1 MEIVSRDSF
10 EEWKHHPVTKRLMK
24 MLNSDRETMK
34 EGLISS
40 SYDSEE
46 EVKGRCRAIAIIL
59 DLQYEDLFEVEPQRK
74 VLDNE

>member
-10 EEWKHHPVTKRLMK
+10 EEWKHHPVTKRLLK
-24 MLNSDRETMK
+24 MLNNDREAMK

-40 SYDSEE
+40 SYDNED

-59 DLQYEDLFEVEPQRK
+59 DVQYEDLFDSPQRK
-74 VLDNE
+74 VEQEQ

>member
-10 EEWKHHPVTKRLMK
+10 EEWKHHPVTKRLLK
-24 MLNSDRETMK
+24 MLSNDREAMK

-40 SYDSEE
+40 SYDNED

-59 DLQYEDLFEVEPQRK
+59 DVQYEDLFDSPQRK
-74 VLDNE
+74 VEQEQ